1 MNNFP
6 LISIIVPVYNCEN
19 YLSRCI
25 ESIINQTYK
34 NIEIILVNDGSTDSS
49 GAICLNYQAS
59 DNRIVYLHQE
69 NRGQSSA
76 RNAGLDVSKGEY
88 IGFADSDDYLQ
99 PDMIEQMY
107 LCALKHNADMVAC
120 NHHQELESGERL
132 LTESSEVSQ
141 IFNSSQAMKS
151 MFIDNKISA
160 AVWDKLFSRNL
171 IQEIRFPVGYVC
183 EDIPFVYNC
192 VVKAKK
198 IVRID
203 LPLYVYIIR
212 AGSVSRVVYSPRNAG
227 MYIYP
232 KEILIDVR
240 KKYKENIREAE
251 YYCFRGLLVLFFR
264 FYKSHS
270 KDKSIK
276 DFKKDFYRFLP
287 KIMFNKY
294 LPGKYKLFAVA
305 VFLHIQKLS
314 LKVAERLGI
323 NDLSFLR

>member
-1 MNNFP
+1 MKGLN
-6 LISIIVPVYNCEN
+6 SKVYYCNDEILE
-19 YLSRCI
+19 YL
-25 ESIINQTYK
+25 
-34 NIEIILVNDGSTDSS
+34 L
-49 GAICLNYQAS
+49 
-59 DNRIVYLHQE
+59 
-69 NRGQSSA
+69 
-76 RNAGLDVSKGEY
+76 
-88 IGFADSDDYLQ
+88 
-99 PDMIEQMY
+99 
-107 LCALKHNADMVAC
+107 
-120 NHHQELESGERL
+120 
-132 LTESSEVSQ
+132 
-141 IFNSSQAMKS
+141 
-151 MFIDNKISA
+151 NKIDRNL
-160 AVWDKLFSRNL
+160 DKLKEL
-171 IQEIRFPVGYVC
+171 PDEL
-183 EDIPFVYNC
+183 YNC

-276 DFKKDFYRFLP
+276 DFKKDFYRFIP

-314 LKVAERLGI
+314 LPL
-323 NDLSFLR
+323 